1 MKRRPIFYLLAGAAA
16 LSLTACNPEGE
27 RPVPAPAPT
36 VQSPVPTPSPEP
48 VATPAAEGEVPPG
61 DYAPWQ
67 TAYAAFLTE
76 TVAAEAPLMDWAKT
90 ATETDITTQPEK
102 WSAAN
107 DVSDSYSLYDV
118 DKDGVPELFIRHGLG
133 EAGYHTVCYTI
144 QEGAVVELGDFGS
157 GHSSLYS
164 WPGENALIQQQGH
177 MGQAAMGKYTIE
189 NNELVFVEWFQEE
202 NINETGQEW
211 YTDPAQ
217 LVEGAEYL
225 PEYSIRREREESG
238 SPALTLPIYDY
249 GALPRLAPSPLE
261 EAEVRQVMER
271 VLRENGE
278 VNGCSGDSFYGGVGR
293 VDLEEYLERAYPY
306 SPLTIIST
314 AWADANGDGQ
324 TDCVLRL
331 KGREGENTPSFYA
344 VLQVQD
350 GTVYAYFFG
359 FLEGV
364 GVDPDGSVYFRE
376 WEDWRQVSFDRE
388 QCYDFPALRD
398 PVEGCNLAWD
408 AFPSNP

>member
-133 EAGYHTVCYTI
+133 EAGYHTV
-144 QEGAVVELGDFGS
+144 
-157 GHSSLYS
+157 
-164 WPGENALIQQQGH
+164 
-177 MGQAAMGKYTIE
+177 
-189 NNELVFVEWFQEE
+189 
-202 NINETGQEW
+202 
-211 YTDPAQ
+211 
-217 LVEGAEYL
+217 
-225 PEYSIRREREESG
+225 
-238 SPALTLPIYDY
+238 
-249 GALPRLAPSPLE
+249 
-261 EAEVRQVMER
+261 
-271 VLRENGE
+271 
-278 VNGCSGDSFYGGVGR
+278 
-293 VDLEEYLERAYPY
+293 
-306 SPLTIIST
+306 
-314 AWADANGDGQ
+314 
-324 TDCVLRL
+324 
-331 KGREGENTPSFYA
+331 
-344 VLQVQD
+344 
-350 GTVYAYFFG
+350 
-359 FLEGV
+359 
-364 GVDPDGSVYFRE
+364 
-376 WEDWRQVSFDRE
+376 
-388 QCYDFPALRD
+388 
-398 PVEGCNLAWD
+398 
-408 AFPSNP
+408 